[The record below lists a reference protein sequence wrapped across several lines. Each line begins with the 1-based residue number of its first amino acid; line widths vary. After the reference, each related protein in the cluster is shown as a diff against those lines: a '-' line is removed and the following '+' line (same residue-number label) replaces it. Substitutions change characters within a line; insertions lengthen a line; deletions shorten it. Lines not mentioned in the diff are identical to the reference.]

1 MTKTSI
7 PACQEIKACFEIVKH
22 LEGQTTTLPEM
33 KTTRVPLVGKTFA
46 TLSILFLLATSS
58 AWATVVTWSLNPSTT
73 EGASGSTS
81 QIFTSS
87 GYSITASGFTVGAPC
102 TPLGLYFKTSG
113 ADLPGLGVVST
124 SDHQLQGNGWFP
136 TTFIQIDVGSILS
149 QGLTDGK
156 IQVGNVYGTDSF
168 VIYGSNSL
176 SDPGTQIGGLYTSS
190 SNLAF
195 VSISDFQDYDFI
207 SIGAVNGGVLP
218 VAFQATLAPI
228 PEMSALF
235 PIIGLIIAVSL
246 TQLLRRRRV
255 VQSRGTSR

>member
-1 MTKTSI
+1 
-7 PACQEIKACFEIVKH
+7 
-22 LEGQTTTLPEM
+22 M
-33 KTTRVPLVGKTFA
+33 KTNRVPLVGKTFA
-46 TLSILFLLATSS
+46 TLAILFFLATSS
-58 AWATVVTWSLNPSTT
+58 AWATIVTWSLNPSAT

-81 QIFTSS
+81 QTFTSS

-136 TTFIQIDVGSILS
+136 TTFIQIDVSSILA

-176 SDPGTQIGGLYTSS
+176 SDPGTQIGGIYTSS

-195 VSISDFQDYDFI
+195 ISISDFQDYDFI

-246 TQLLRRRRV
+246 TQLLRRRRI